1 MNKLIYKTW
10 TFEDDQ
16 VKAGS
21 YYLET
26 SLPSASLGINTLEVT
41 VKCSDPTI
49 ATFAQNDPVTYFYKG
64 AQRGIY
70 YIQSV
75 ERIGPDRYTLTA
87 VSALGLLAQ
96 KRHPGGVYTGQ
107 TVQEVVT
114 DICGDIPVIIKSNLA
129 NIALYGWL
137 PYVAPP
143 KTSAKDNL
151 SQVLFAIGA
160 AVTNDLDGVLR
171 IEPLWSG
178 VSGVLDDDH
187 VCQGGKVTTKPAVT
201 AVSVTEHQYFQGGKS
216 KELFNGSTQAGDI
229 ITFDEPAYDLVAEGF
244 TILESGANYA
254 KVSAGSGTLTGNT
267 YIHNTRQVTV
277 EVTPGPVEN
286 IKTPSGNPTLV
297 SLVNSYAVAQRLAAY
312 YKCRDTI
319 KVSALIGGNR
329 PGAVVSMYH
338 PYDKKMVKAC
348 LAVSD
353 VRMSA
358 VLKSDL
364 EALVGYEPPDIAQ
377 QEYYDA
383 RVVLTGEG
391 DWDPPEGVE
400 NVRYVMFSGAQGG
413 KAGLA
418 GGTSAGSKLH
428 SYSQTSWITGKVTSQ
443 GRVTLW
449 GGPGG
454 KGGLG
459 GPGGKGSKILQGTL
473 AVKHGQPIH
482 FNCGIGGHGAEY
494 NVEAA
499 VEGEEGG
506 ATTFGALTTDDGS
519 YPSET
524 GWLDVVTGDIF
535 ASSGLDGLP
544 GGDGAG
550 APDDYTI
557 PDNSSNLN
565 EILKYKPATGA
576 VDEDGV
582 EWPGGPTKEKDGQ
595 ENVAYW
601 QQYDSLSYNG
611 AWAGYALG
619 PGGAVGVTLE
629 ESTVRGTNN
638 YAKAFAADGLPGAT
652 PTLTPKKAALTIGG
666 RGGYGGGG
674 GSCASWAGAEK
685 DPTGSSVTLG
695 TTEGAPGVGG
705 NGGPG
710 GPGGDG
716 CILLFYR
723 IPKEVKSGTVM
734 DKTGRFVLDRTGRLM
749 VV

>member
-16 VKAGS
+16 VKSGS
-21 YYLET
+21 YYMET

-64 AQRGIY
+64 DQRGIY

-75 ERIGPDRYTLTA
+75 ERIGPERYTLTA
-87 VSALGLLAQ
+87 VSTLGLLAQ
-96 KRHPGGVYTGQ
+96 KRHPGGIYTGQ

-187 VCQGGKVTTKPAVT
+187 VCQGGKVTTEPAVT
-201 AVSVTEHQYFQGGKS
+201 AVSVTEHQYFQGGET

-229 ITFDEPAYDLVAEGF
+229 ITFDEPAYSLIAEGF
-244 TILESGANYA
+244 SILESGANYA

-286 IKTPSGNPTLV
+286 IKTPTGNPTLV

-319 KVSALIGGNR
+319 KASALIGGNR

-338 PYDKKMVKAC
+338 PYDKKMVTAC
-348 LAVSD
+348 LAVTD
-353 VRMSA
+353 AHMSSVIKA
-358 VLKSDL
+358 DI
-364 EALVGYEPPDIAQ
+364 EALVGFEPPDIAQ

-391 DWDPPEGVE
+391 DWDPPDGVE

-428 SYSQTSWITGKVTSQ
+428 SYSQTSWITGEVTLQ

-459 GPGGKGSKILQGTL
+459 GKGSKILLGTL
-473 AVKHGQPIH
+473 AVKHGQPRH

-535 ASSGLDGLP
+535 ASAGLDGLP

-576 VDEDGV
+576 VDEDGI

-595 ENVAYW
+595 ENVVYW
-601 QQYDSLSYNG
+601 QQYDTLSYNG

-619 PGGAVGVTLE
+619 PGGAAGVTLE

-723 IPKEVKSGTVM
+723 IPKEVKSGAVM

>member
-16 VKAGS
+16 VKSGS

-26 SLPSASLGINTLEVT
+26 SLPSASLGINTLDAT

-49 ATFAQNDPVTYFYKG
+49 AIFAQNDPVTYFYKG
-64 AQRGIY
+64 NQRGIY

-96 KRHPGGVYTGQ
+96 KRHPGGIYTGQ

-187 VCQGGKVTTKPAVT
+187 VCQGGKVTTEPAVT
-201 AVSVTEHQYFQGGKS
+201 AVSVTEHQYFQGGET

-286 IKTPSGNPTLV
+286 IKTPTGNPTLV

-312 YKCRDTI
+312 YKCRETI
-319 KVSALIGGNR
+319 KIPALIGGNR
-329 PGAVVSMYH
+329 PGAVVSMFH
-338 PYDKKMVKAC
+338 PYDKKMVNAC
-348 LAVSD
+348 LAVAD
-353 VRMSA
+353 ARMSSVIKA
-358 VLKSDL
+358 DL
-364 EALVGYEPPDIAQ
+364 EALVGYEPPDISE

-383 RVVLTGEG
+383 RIILTGEG
-391 DWDPPEGVE
+391 DWDPPEGITQATAVLIG
-400 NVRYVMFSGAQGG
+400 GAQGG
-413 KAGLA
+413 WSGHKGNPGESSGTTYSTKYGRGILSSKGGDGGAPGA
-418 GGTSAGSKLH
+418 GGKGGKVLVVDFDINPGDTFHYSSGVGGPGGVHSATESVEGSYGRPSTFGPYSSDDGASMENGYLDVITGEKFAVSGDLGIKGGKGGGVKDGATVGDAVINEAGESVIDESGNTWTPGAISQPPIPGSYSDVRENGVYLGQVAAGAGPGLGGGAAAGCNGFDGSAGYKSIQRKTTST
-428 SYSQTSWITGKVTSQ
+428 SYTYNLTAT
-443 GRVTLW
+443 

-454 KGGLG
+454 KGGDASAPSKT
-459 GPGGKGSKILQGTL
+459 PGNIGK
-473 AVKHGQPIH
+473 
-482 FNCGIGGHGAEY
+482 
-494 NVEAA
+494 
-499 VEGEEGG
+499 
-506 ATTFGALTTDDGS
+506 
-519 YPSET
+519 
-524 GWLDVVTGDIF
+524 
-535 ASSGLDGLP
+535 
-544 GGDGAG
+544 
-550 APDDYTI
+550 
-557 PDNSSNLN
+557 
-565 EILKYKPATGA
+565 
-576 VDEDGV
+576 
-582 EWPGGPTKEKDGQ
+582 
-595 ENVAYW
+595 
-601 QQYDSLSYNG
+601 
-611 AWAGYALG
+611 
-619 PGGAVGVTLE
+619 
-629 ESTVRGTNN
+629 
-638 YAKAFAADGLPGAT
+638 
-652 PTLTPKKAALTIGG
+652 GG
-666 RGGYGGGG
+666 RGGNGGGG
-674 GSCASWAGAEK
+674 GGGFGIAECSANNVVGQSI
-685 DPTGSSVTLG
+685 PNNITVYQG
-695 TTEGAPGVGG
+695 TPGEGG
-705 NGGPG
+705 NGSDG
-710 GPGGDG
+710 GKGGDG
-716 CILLFYR
+716 CIIVYYR
-723 IPKEVKSGTVM
+723 IPKEVKSGSVT
-734 DKTGRFVLDRTGRLM
+734 DKTGRFILDRTGRLM

>member
-1 MNKLIYKTW
+1 MNKLIYKDW

-16 VKAGS
+16 VKSGS

-26 SLPSASLGINTLEVT
+26 SLPSASLGINTLEAT

-64 AQRGIY
+64 NQRGIY

-75 ERIGPDRYTLTA
+75 ERIGPERYTLTA
-87 VSALGLLAQ
+87 VSTLGLLAQ
-96 KRHPGGVYTGQ
+96 KRHPGGIYTGQ

-160 AVTNDLDGVLR
+160 EVTNDLDGVLR

-187 VCQGGKVTTKPAVT
+187 VCQGGKVTTEPAVT
-201 AVSVTEHQYFQGGKS
+201 AVSVTEHQYFQGGET

-254 KVSAGSGTLTGNT
+254 KVSSGSGTLTGNT

-338 PYDKKMVKAC
+338 PYGKKMVTAC
-348 LAVSD
+348 LAVTD
-353 VRMSA
+353 AHMSSVIKA
-358 VLKSDL
+358 DI
-364 EALVGYEPPDIAQ
+364 EALVGFEPPDIAQ

-418 GGTSAGSKLH
+418 GGTSSGSKLH
-428 SYSQTSWITGKVTSQ
+428 NYSQTSWITGEVTSQ

-524 GWLDVVTGDIF
+524 GWMDVVTGDIF
-535 ASSGLDGLP
+535 ASAGLDGLP

-576 VDEDGV
+576 VDEDGI

-595 ENVAYW
+595 ENVVYW

-619 PGGAVGVTLE
+619 PGGAAGVVLE

-723 IPKEVKSGTVM
+723 IPKEVKSGAVM

>member
-16 VKAGS
+16 VKSGS
-21 YYLET
+21 CYLET

-49 ATFAQNDPVTYFYKG
+49 AIFAQNDPVTYFYKG
-64 AQRGIY
+64 NQRGIY

-75 ERIGPDRYTLTA
+75 ERIGPERYTLTA
-87 VSALGLLAQ
+87 VSTLGLLAQ
-96 KRHPGGVYTGQ
+96 KRHPGGIYTGQ

-137 PYVAPP
+137 PYVYPP

-187 VCQGGKVTTKPAVT
+187 VCQGGKVTTEPAVT
-201 AVSVTEHQYFQGGKS
+201 AVSVKEHQYFQGGES

-229 ITFDEPAYDLVAEGF
+229 ITFDEPAYDLIAEGF
-244 TILESGANYA
+244 SILESGANYA
-254 KVSAGSGTLTGNT
+254 KVSAGSGTLTGKT

-319 KVSALIGGNR
+319 KVPALIGGNR

-338 PYDKKMVKAC
+338 PYDKKMVTAC
-348 LAVSD
+348 LAVTD
-353 VRMSA
+353 AHMSSVIKA
-358 VLKSDL
+358 DI
-364 EALVGYEPPDIAQ
+364 EALVGFEPPDIAQ

-391 DWDPPEGVE
+391 DWDPPDGVE

-418 GGTSAGSKLH
+418 GGTSSGSKRH
-428 SYSQTSWITGKVTSQ
+428 TYSHTSSITGKVTLQ
-443 GRVTLW
+443 GLVTLW

-499 VEGEEGG
+499 VEGAEGG

-535 ASSGLDGLP
+535 ASSGLEGLP

-565 EILKYKPATGA
+565 KILKYKPATGA

-595 ENVAYW
+595 ENVVYW
-601 QQYDSLSYNG
+601 QQYDTLSYNG

-619 PGGAVGVTLE
+619 PGGAAGVVLE

-723 IPKEVKSGTVM
+723 IPKEVKSGAVM

>member
-1 MNKLIYKTW
+1 MNKLIYKDW

-16 VKAGS
+16 VKSGS

-70 YIQSV
+70 YIQAV

-87 VSALGLLAQ
+87 VSTLGLLAQ
-96 KRHPGGVYTGQ
+96 KRHPGGIYTGQ

-114 DICGDIPVIIKSNLA
+114 DICGDIPAIIKSNLA

-143 KTSAKDNL
+143 KSSAKDNL

-187 VCQGGKVTTKPAVT
+187 VCQGGKVTTEPAVT
-201 AVSVTEHQYFQGGKS
+201 AVSVTEHQYFQGGET
-216 KELFNGSTQAGDI
+216 KELFNGSTQDGDI
-229 ITFDEPAYDLVAEGF
+229 ITFDEPAYNLTADGF

-254 KVSAGSGTLTGNT
+254 KVSAGTGTLTGNI

-286 IKTPSGNPTLV
+286 IKTPTGNPTLV
-297 SLVNSYAVAQRLAAY
+297 SLVNSYAVAKRLAAY

-329 PGAVVSMYH
+329 PGAVASMYH

-418 GGTSAGSKLH
+418 GGTSSGSKLH
-428 SYSQTSWITGKVTSQ
+428 TYSQTSWITGEVTSQ

-595 ENVAYW
+595 ENVVYW
-601 QQYDSLSYNG
+601 QQYDTLSYNG

-619 PGGAVGVTLE
+619 PGGAAGVTLE

-685 DPTGSSVTLG
+685 DPSGSSVTLG

-723 IPKEVKSGTVM
+723 IPKEVKSGAVM
-734 DKTGRFVLDRTGRLM
+734 DKTGRFILDRTGRLM

>member
-16 VKAGS
+16 VKSGS
-21 YYLET
+21 CYLET
-26 SLPSASLGINTLEVT
+26 SLPSSSLGINTLEVT

-64 AQRGIY
+64 NQRGIY

-75 ERIGPDRYTLTA
+75 ERIGPERYTLTA
-87 VSALGLLAQ
+87 VSTLGLLAQ
-96 KRHPGGVYTGQ
+96 KRHPGGIYTGQ

-187 VCQGGKVTTKPAVT
+187 VCQGGKVTTEPSVT
-201 AVSVTEHQYFQGGKS
+201 AVSVTEHQYFQGGET

-254 KVSAGSGTLTGNT
+254 KVSAGTGTLTGNT

-329 PGAVVSMYH
+329 PGAVVSMFH
-338 PYDKKMVKAC
+338 PYDKKMVNAC
-348 LAVSD
+348 LAVAD
-353 VRMSA
+353 ARMSSVIKA
-358 VLKSDL
+358 NL
-364 EALVGYEPPDIAQ
+364 EALVGYEPPDISE

-383 RVVLTGEG
+383 RIILTGEG
-391 DWDPPEGVE
+391 DWDPPAGIKKATAVLIG
-400 NVRYVMFSGAQGG
+400 GAQGG
-413 KAGLA
+413 WSGHKGNPGESRGATYSTNSGSGIMSSK
-418 GGTSAGSKLH
+418 GGDGGEPGAPGKG
-428 SYSQTSWITGKVTSQ
+428 GKVLVVDIDIQPGDTYHYCS
-443 GRVTLW
+443 GV

-454 KGGLG
+454 VHSATESVEGSYGTPSTFGPYSSDDGASMDNGYLDVITGEMFAVSGNLGIKGGKGGGVKDGAASEDAEPNESGESVTDENGVEWIPGAISQTPIPTSSCDATSRDGTYLGWVAAGAGNGLG
-459 GPGGKGSKILQGTL
+459 GGAAAGCNGSDGEAGSKRIKVTTGT
-473 AVKHGQPIH
+473 
-482 FNCGIGGHGAEY
+482 EWTY
-494 NVEAA
+494 N
-499 VEGEEGG
+499 
-506 ATTFGALTTDDGS
+506 L
-519 YPSET
+519 Y
-524 GWLDVVTGDIF
+524 
-535 ASSGLDGLP
+535 
-544 GGDGAG
+544 
-550 APDDYTI
+550 
-557 PDNSSNLN
+557 
-565 EILKYKPATGA
+565 ATG
-576 VDEDGV
+576 GT
-582 EWPGGPTKEKDGQ
+582 GGT
-595 ENVAYW
+595 
-601 QQYDSLSYNG
+601 
-611 AWAGYALG
+611 
-619 PGGAVGVTLE
+619 GG
-629 ESTVRGTNN
+629 N
-638 YAKAFAADGLPGAT
+638 AT
-652 PTLTPKKAALTIGG
+652 PPAKTPGNIGKGG
-666 RGGYGGGG
+666 RGGNGGGG
-674 GSCASWAGAEK
+674 GAGFGLAEVAVSPK
-685 DPTGSSVTLG
+685 SGSSIPNNIHLNQG
-695 TTEGAPGVGG
+695 TPGDGGEGSDGG
-705 NGGPG
+705 Q
-710 GPGGDG
+710 GGDG
-716 CILLFYR
+716 CIILYYR
-723 IPKEVKSGTVM
+723 IPKEVKSGSVM
-734 DKTGRFVLDRTGRLM
+734 DKSGCFVLDRTGRLM

>member
-1 MNKLIYKTW
+1 MNKLIYKDW
-10 TFEDDQ
+10 TFKDDQ
-16 VKAGS
+16 VKSGS

-26 SLPSASLGINTLEVT
+26 SLPSSSLGINTLETV
-41 VKCSDPTI
+41 VKCADAAI
-49 ATFAQNDPVTYFYKG
+49 ADFDQNDPVTYYYKG

-96 KRHPGGVYTGQ
+96 KRHPGGIYTGQ

-187 VCQGGKVTTKPAVT
+187 VCQGGKVTTEPAVT
-201 AVSVTEHQYFQGGKS
+201 AVSVTEHQYFQGGET

-338 PYDKKMVKAC
+338 PYDKKMVTAC
-348 LAVSD
+348 LTVTDAH
-353 VRMSA
+353 MSSVIKA
-358 VLKSDL
+358 DI
-364 EALVGYEPPDIAQ
+364 EALVGFEPPDIAQ

-418 GGTSAGSKLH
+418 GGTSSGSKLH
-428 SYSQTSWITGKVTSQ
+428 TYSQTSWITGEVTSQ

-535 ASSGLDGLP
+535 ASAGLDGLP

-576 VDEDGV
+576 VDEDGI

-595 ENVAYW
+595 ENVVYW

-619 PGGAVGVTLE
+619 PGGAAGVTLE

-723 IPKEVKSGTVM
+723 IPKEVKSGAVM